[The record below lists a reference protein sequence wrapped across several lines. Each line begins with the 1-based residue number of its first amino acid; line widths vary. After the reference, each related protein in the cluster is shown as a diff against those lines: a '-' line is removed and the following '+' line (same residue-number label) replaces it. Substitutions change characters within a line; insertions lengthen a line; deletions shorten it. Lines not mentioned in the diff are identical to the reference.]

1 MLASLCSGPGY
12 FPRLAKDRPGTCV
25 FSSMALRLRYLLVSA
40 LAFAALALAIP
51 GAAFASPQEV
61 LNDCFDDDALSRE
74 YTKKDLREAR
84 KMMEADFE
92 TYSECD
98 DIIDGILSGK
108 RATASGFPGVND
120 GDEADRAGGGAGSG
134 ANGGPNGSTA
144 GSADLDGDGTV
155 SPEEAAEARQLAR
168 VETERQLGD
177 RAFDPRSGA
186 AVGGGDTS
194 SGLPLAVLL
203 ALIAL
208 TALLATG
215 VLMALHQR
223 NPAFMGALRRVPFPR
238 RRR

>member
-1 MLASLCSGPGY
+1 
-12 FPRLAKDRPGTCV
+12 
-25 FSSMALRLRYLLVSA
+25 MALRLRYLLVSA

-51 GAAFASPQEV
+51 GAAFASAQDV

-74 YTKKDLREAR
+74 YTKKELREAR

-134 ANGGPNGSTA
+134 ASNGGPNGSKPV
-144 GSADLDGDGTV
+144 SADLDGDGTV
-155 SPEEAAEARQLAR
+155 SAEEAAEARQLAR

>member
-1 MLASLCSGPGY
+1 
-12 FPRLAKDRPGTCV
+12 
-25 FSSMALRLRYLLVSA
+25 MALRLRYLLVSA

-51 GAAFASPQEV
+51 GAAFASAQDV

-74 YTKKDLREAR
+74 YTKKELREAR

-98 DIIDGILSGK
+98 DIIDGLLSGK
-108 RATASGFPGVND
+108 RATASGLPGVND

-134 ANGGPNGSTA
+134 ASNGGPNGSKPV
-144 GSADLDGDGTV
+144 SADLDGDGTV
-155 SPEEAAEARQLAR
+155 SAEEAAEARQLAR